1 MQSYEQQLLL
11 QRLFQSDIV
20 WIQLVY
26 IAAMFSI
33 LFWRR
38 ESVLNWWLF
47 RTSYILYGAS
57 LVAPHIA
64 RPIAEL
70 LSQGRTSDG
79 QFVTYIIVNALGPT
93 LFATA
98 IICGLGSMT
107 PRLTSAQPPGPPPKH
122 PLD

>member
-1 MQSYEQQLLL
+1 LLL
-11 QRLFQSDIV
+11 QRLFQSDTV

-26 IAAMFSI
+26 IAAMFSV

-47 RTSYILYGAS
+47 RTSYILYGTS

-64 RPIAEL
+64 RPVVDL
-70 LSQGRTSDG
+70 LGQSRSSDG
-79 QFVTYIIVNALGPT
+79 QFVTYIIVNVLGPT
-93 LFATA
+93 LFAAA

-107 PRLTSAQPPGPPPKH
+107 PRLTPAQPPGPPPKH

>member
-1 MQSYEQQLLL
+1 MPNYEQQLLL
-11 QRLFQSDIV
+11 QRLFQGDTT

-26 IAAMFSI
+26 LTAMFSI

-47 RTSYILYGAS
+47 RTSYILYGTS
-57 LVAPHIA
+57 LVAPYVA
-64 RPIAEL
+64 RPVMEL
-70 LSQGRTSDG
+70 LGQSRSSDG
-79 QFVTYIIVNALGPT
+79 QLITYIAVNALGPT
-93 LFATA
+93 LLAAA

-107 PRLTSAQPPGPPPKH
+107 PRLAPIQPPGPPPKH